1 MFSEVEG
8 FVRKITTGEIDQ
20 QSVSQAASEQV
31 NTMPHEE
38 VAQHV
43 QTAAQNAQQNGQ
55 ADIAQQLMQIVQ
67 QHGSDPQALKQDV
80 VSLISSNPQIIQH
93 FAPQFA
99 QRILG
104 SL

>member
-1 MFSEVEG
+1 MFKDVQGLMSKV
-8 FVRKITTGEIDQ
+8 TTGEIDQ
-20 QSVSQAASEQV
+20 QSVSQSAQQQV

-55 ADIAQQLMQIVQ
+55 PDIAQQLFAAVEQSR
-67 QHGSDPQALKQDV
+67 GNPEALKQNV
-80 VSLISSNPQIIQH
+80 VSLISGNPQILQH
-93 FAPQFA
+93 FAPEFA
-99 QRILG
+99 QKILG

>member
-1 MFSEVEG
+1 MFNEVAG
-8 FVRKITTGEIDQ
+8 LVQKVTTGEIDR
-20 QSVSQAASEQV
+20 QSVGQSAQQQV

-43 QTAAQNAQQNGQ
+43 QTAADNAQQNGQ
-55 ADIAQQLMQIVQ
+55 PDLAKQLMQMLQ
-67 QHGSDPQALKQDV
+67 QDGSDPQALKQDV

-93 FAPQFA
+93 FAPEFA
-99 QRILG
+99 QKILG

>member
-8 FVRKITTGEIDQ
+8 FVQQITTGEIDQ
-20 QSVSQAASEQV
+20 QSVSDAASEQV

-38 VAQHV
+38 VARHV
-43 QTAAQNAQQNGQ
+43 QTAAQNADENGQ
-55 ADIAQQLMQIVQ
+55 PDVAQQLMQIVE

-93 FAPQFA
+93 FAPEFA

>member
-1 MFSEVEG
+1 MFGEVEG
-8 FVRKITTGEIDQ
+8 LIQKVTTGEIDK

-43 QTAAQNAQQNGQ
+43 QTAAQNAQQSGQ
-55 ADIAQQLMQIVQ
+55 PDIANQLMQMVQ
-67 QHGSDPQALKQDV
+67 QSGTNPQALKQDV
-80 VSLISSNPQIIQH
+80 ISLISSNPQIIQH
-93 FAPQFA
+93 FAPEFA